1 MYSQRVYLDCLTYWC
16 MACGADDRGGI
27 FSSEDEDDEYGLV
40 PRDRVARSSP
50 TVHTSIETS
59 LFGSSDEDDSDDEV
73 AIDEGEVVIVDDDNG
88 DSDYEDG
95 AFFLCPVY
103 TTYAYPV

>member
-1 MYSQRVYLDCLTYWC
+1 MNE
-16 MACGADDRGGI
+16 DRGGI
-27 FSSEDEDDEYGLV
+27 FSSEDEDDEYELV
-40 PRDRVARSSP
+40 PRDRVVRSSP
-50 TVHTSIETS
+50 TVHTSMETS

-95 AFFLCPVY
+95 AFFCILY
-103 TTYAYPV
+103 IQLTLTLSNM